1 MSMSLDERAAAT
13 YVDAA
18 GVTDNSG
25 YSARLSEVA
34 WLLEASGRWS
44 SLRLKLLQALQA
56 ALPRGESDPEHG
68 SPESDLKAALTDL
81 IIMQSRLDRR
91 SEGLAGLLDA
101 AVDQGVVSGVPI
113 DPADMRAWAAS
124 ILTAAGHLR
133 ATDNP

>member
-1 MSMSLDERAAAT
+1 MSMSLDEGVAAT

-18 GVTDNSG
+18 GVTDDG
-25 YSARLSEVA
+25 RYSAHMSEVA

-44 SLRLKLLQALQA
+44 ALRLKLLQALQA
-56 ALPRGESDPEHG
+56 ALPRGESDPEDG
-68 SPESDLKAALTDL
+68 SPESDLKAVLTDL
-81 IIMQSRLDRR
+81 IIMQLRLDRR

-113 DPADMRAWAAS
+113 DPADMRAWAES

-133 ATDNP
+133 AEDGS